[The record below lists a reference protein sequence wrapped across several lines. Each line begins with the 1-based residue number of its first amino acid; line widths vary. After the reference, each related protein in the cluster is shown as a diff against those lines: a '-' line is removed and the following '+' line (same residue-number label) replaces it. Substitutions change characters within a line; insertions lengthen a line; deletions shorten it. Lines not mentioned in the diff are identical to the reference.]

1 MRVVVTEK
9 PSVARDL
16 ARVLGLRDKERGW
29 IAGRD
34 EDGSEVAI
42 TWCFGH
48 MAELVDPAAYDP
60 AWKRWSTETLPM
72 LPERFQLQAREG
84 AAEQLAEMRKLLGR
98 RDLREVIN
106 GCDAGREGE
115 LIFRYLLELLG
126 VEAPVRR
133 LWVSSMTDQ
142 ALRQAWRS
150 LREGSRYDP
159 LADAARCRSEADWL
173 MGLNATRAMT
183 LLARSAGGQQLLSV
197 GRVQTPTLAM
207 IVARDQEIAGFVPE
221 DFWQVRARFT
231 VPLPEG
237 ERPEGEQA
245 EGEQAEGEQ
254 PAGTQPDPSVFLEAT
269 WFQPGGL
276 SGTEEDSG
284 EDDEEGGKGDRS
296 QGPSRATRLPSEA
309 LAEAVV
315 RATRGG
321 TGTVEEAEFKRQ
333 TVRPPLLYDLTS
345 LQRRANQRY
354 GLSADS
360 TLQVAQALYERHK
373 LLTYPRTDARFLTP
387 DQVPELPGI
396 VEGVGKLGVYAPF
409 AQAILAAGPL
419 RPGKRVVDATE
430 VGDHHAIIP
439 TGRTPDGRALSPDEK
454 RIYDLVA
461 RRFLAA
467 LSAPALFDTAK
478 LVVAVDPVEHPA
490 DTGDPV
496 LPELIARPLRYRA
509 KGRVR
514 VEAGWQAVDP
524 PPSKREV
531 VLPPMDRDARL
542 PVLGAKHRASQTR
555 PPPPHNDASI
565 LKAME
570 TAGRDLDDTALK
582 RAMRQSGLGTPATR
596 AAILQTLLR
605 RGFVERQGKALR
617 ATDRGVELVSA
628 VPVDELKSAELTGR
642 WEARLAR
649 MAEGQDERGAFM
661 AAVRARTAEVVAA
674 ILAAEPPPAEVLA
687 DDREVLGDCPVCGTP
702 VREGRGAYSCAK
714 GRDCSFVVFK
724 KVAKRPIAKT
734 TVKQLLRDGR
744 TPVLNRFRSKAGKE
758 FSAALTLD
766 AEGKV
771 TFAFPPRAETWRD
784 PVGQDCPRCE
794 GGEVIRGRSAWGCS
808 RWREGC
814 DWRREFPPPDE
825 GSATGSSRGGS
836 GGGDGGRRWRKP
848 RRG

>member
-16 ARVLGLRDKERGW
+16 ARVLGLRDKQRGW
-29 IAGRD
+29 IAGTD

-48 MAELVDPAAYDP
+48 MAELVDPATYDP

-98 RDLREVIN
+98 RGLREVIN

-115 LIFRYLLELLG
+115 LIFRYLLELLE
-126 VEAPVRR
+126 VRAPVRR
-133 LWVSSMTDQ
+133 LWVSSMTDR

-150 LREGSRYDP
+150 LREGERYDR

-207 IVARDQEIAGFVPE
+207 IVGRDQEIAAFVPE
-221 DFWQVRARFT
+221 DYWQVRARFE
-231 VPLPEG
+231 VPPPEG
-237 ERPEGEQA
+237 EA
-245 EGEQAEGEQ
+245 
-254 PAGTQPDPSVFLEAT
+254 PDPAVFLEAT

-276 SGTEEDSG
+276 SGAEEDSG
-284 EDDEEGGKGDRS
+284 EDEVEGGRGDRS
-296 QGPSRATRLPSEA
+296 RGPSRATRLPSAE

-315 RATRGG
+315 QATRGG
-321 TGTVEEAEFKRQ
+321 AGEVLEAEFKRQ

-354 GLSADS
+354 GLSADA

-409 AQAILAAGPL
+409 AQAILAAGPV
-419 RPGKRVVDATE
+419 RPGKRVVDASE

-439 TGRTPDGRALSPDEK
+439 TGRTPEGRGLSADEK
-454 RIYDLVA
+454 RVYDLVA

-467 LSAPALFDTAK
+467 LSPPALFDTAK
-478 LVVAVDPVEHPA
+478 LVLAVDPVEGP
-490 DTGDPV
+490 DKPV

-509 KGRVR
+509 KGRVC
-514 VEAGWQAVDP
+514 VEPGWQAVDP
-524 PPSKREV
+524 PRRKREV
-531 VLPPMDRDARL
+531 VLPPLDRGDVL
-542 PVLGAKHRASQTR
+542 PVLGSKHKASQTR

-570 TAGRDLDDTALK
+570 TAGRDLDDAALK

-605 RGFVERQGKALR
+605 RGFVERQGKQLR
-617 ATDRGVELVSA
+617 ATERGVQLVSA

-649 MAEGQDERGAFM
+649 MAEGQDAREDFM
-661 AAVRARTAEVVAA
+661 AAVRARTGEVVAA
-674 ILAAEPPPAEVLA
+674 ILAADPPPAEVLA

-714 GRDCSFVVFK
+714 GRDCTFVVFK
-724 KVAKRPIAKT
+724 KVARRPIAKT
-734 TVKQLLRDGR
+734 SVKQLLRDGR
-744 TPVLNRFRSKAGKE
+744 TPVLNRFKSKAGKD

-771 TFAFPPRAETWRD
+771 TFDFPPKAETWRD

-794 GGEVIRGRSAWGCS
+794 GGKVIKGRSAWGCS

-814 DWRREFPPPDE
+814 DWRRDFPGPE
-825 GSATGSSRGGS
+825 EGGS
-836 GGGDGGRRWRKP
+836 GGRRRAGKP